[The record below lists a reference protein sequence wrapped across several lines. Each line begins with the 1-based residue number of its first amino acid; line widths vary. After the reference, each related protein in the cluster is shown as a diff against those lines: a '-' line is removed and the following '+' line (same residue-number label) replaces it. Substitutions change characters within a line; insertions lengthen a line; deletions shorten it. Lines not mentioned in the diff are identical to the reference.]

1 MKYFHL
7 VRRNEPEHRLSLQ
20 RERGL
25 KQGMLKINNNI
36 AKLPSMRKER
46 ENEIL

>member
-1 MKYFHL
+1 
-7 VRRNEPEHRLSLQ
+7 
-20 RERGL
+20 L